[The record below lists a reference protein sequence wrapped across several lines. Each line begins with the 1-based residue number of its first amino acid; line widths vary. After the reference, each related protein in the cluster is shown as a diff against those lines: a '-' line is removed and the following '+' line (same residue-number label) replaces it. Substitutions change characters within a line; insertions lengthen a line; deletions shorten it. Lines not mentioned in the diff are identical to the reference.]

1 MFPCVKLKI
10 KSKVITSVSK
20 SWCTDMQRLEQEQ
33 SGQDLSALYF
43 WVTIVAVFFT
53 VPMPDPLELMA
64 KSWLRIL
71 VQSGHGK
78 EWLLLEMRVSNRG
91 KLD

>member
-1 MFPCVKLKI
+1 VYGHGYAKARK
-10 KSKVITSVSK
+10 
-20 SWCTDMQRLEQEQ
+20 
-33 SGQDLSALYF
+33 G
-43 WVTIVAVFFT
+43 AVRTRFERSLFLGYNSCRFFT

-78 EWLLLEMRVSNRG
+78 ELLLLEMRVSNRE
-91 KLD
+91 KFD